1 MRLVKDQF
9 TCSRQKC
16 RGRVCH
22 PIECILPKNFPDRK
36 KGFENKYFSSLIMF
50 LRGSKSC
57 NSAFSGAYANFGI
70 SESQARLPWLVQ

>member
-1 MRLVKDQF
+1 MLNSADLFAVMIRVFFKFDEN
-9 TCSRQKC
+9 SQK
-16 RGRVCH
+16 
-22 PIECILPKNFPDRK
+22 ILSK
-36 KGFENKYFSSLIMF
+36 KGFENKYFSSLIVF